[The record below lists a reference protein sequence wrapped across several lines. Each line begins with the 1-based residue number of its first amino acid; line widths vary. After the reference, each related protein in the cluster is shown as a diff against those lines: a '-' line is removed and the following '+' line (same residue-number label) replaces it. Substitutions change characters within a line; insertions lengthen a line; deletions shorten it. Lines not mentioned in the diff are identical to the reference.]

1 MALTLSS
8 AIPTV
13 RGVQKVWEGTV
24 TFDASYPTGGESF
37 TPANVGFV
45 NFDRVEVHPTAG
57 YVFEYDTSTEKI
69 IAYWVDTTTDGAP
82 MAEVANTEDLSAVVA
97 NVTVYGY

>member
-1 MALTLSS
+1 MALSLSD

-13 RGVQKVWEGTV
+13 RGVEKVWSGTV
-24 TFDASYPTGGESF
+24 TFDDSYPTGGESF
-37 TPANVGFV
+37 TQSNLGFV
-45 NFDRVEVHPTAG
+45 AFNRVEVNPTAG
-57 YVFEYDTSTEKI
+57 YVFEYDAANEKI

-82 MAEVANTEDLSAVVA
+82 MAEVTDEEDLSAVVA